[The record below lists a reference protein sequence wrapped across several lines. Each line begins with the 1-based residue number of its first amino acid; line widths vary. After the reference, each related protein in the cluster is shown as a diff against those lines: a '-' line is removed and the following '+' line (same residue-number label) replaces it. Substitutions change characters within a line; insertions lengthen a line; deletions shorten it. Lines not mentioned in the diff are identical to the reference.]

1 MLNVFL
7 RESDFQQEPNKTQN
21 LLSVWAS
28 KCGCGNC
35 SSLPLEN
42 LFSSIKLE
50 MAELKENDSDV
61 TDPYNLSDY

>member
-50 MAELKENDSDV
+50 MAEIKENDSDV
-61 TDPYNLSDY
+61 TDP